1 MLKRILQLQMIFL
14 LLINVNVYSN
24 ETEHQLKIIDKN
36 TKEPVVA
43 INYRYDKQ
51 QGSSDLQG
59 QINLKI
65 MEQATLKLSHVRYG
79 TIELS
84 SSKIKEIL
92 VNGILEVQE
101 KIQHL
106 QPITVIAVRPKLHE
120 KESMQLNYQDM
131 LSHDAGSFLNRFPL
145 VSGIKKSGSYG
156 FDPVLR
162 GFKYDQLNI
171 VIDGSQSANAA
182 CPNRMDPP
190 SSQIAMNMV
199 ERVDIFKGPHSLRFG
214 NSFGGTLNFKTV
226 NPVFSQS
233 FKMSGRLS
241 NSYESNGDIYRT
253 EGVIGFGK
261 HFYDISFF
269 GSWSKGNDYEDGNG
283 DKIASA
289 FARGS
294 AGTKINFKLSEFQNL
309 AISATRN
316 FARDVKFAALPMD
329 LINDDTWL
337 INVNH
342 KTVINK
348 GNLTSWN
355 TNAYLTT
362 VDHLMDNLSKNLN
375 PRMVNAE
382 TSAKTKTFGG
392 RTEAIFHFE
401 KSYLYSGADLR
412 VESAEGER
420 SRSFLMGPNM
430 GKTMFD
436 NVWQKSTIN
445 RAGIFG
451 EYHYAMQK
459 YHIVFSGRLE
469 YNQADASEATDNFNM
484 LYSGVSK
491 SQINPGIS
499 LGGIYSIND
508 QTNLSAWLGRAQRS
522 GSITERFINY
532 FPVGLDPYEMLGNPG
547 LNPEIN
553 NQIDLSFNWKKDNT
567 EVQVSIFGSY
577 LTDYISSSIRSDLTP
592 RLPNSPGVRQ
602 FTNLDKA
609 FVTGFEFN
617 WNQNVFENV
626 NHRLNVAYTYGEDL
640 SENTP
645 LPEIPPLDARYAI
658 SSAFFSNNFHPEIVV
673 RHVMKQDRI
682 STEYGEKESE
692 AFTLFDLNLM
702 YKVSQLI
709 SFTAGIQNVLDEA
722 YYEHLN
728 RSVRDA
734 TAKPIYAP
742 GRNIFATLNLNFM

>member
-261 HFYDISFF
+261 YFYDISFF

-553 NQIDLSFNWKKDNT
+553 NQIDLSLNWKKDET
-567 EVQVSIFGSY
+567 KVQVSIFGSY

-609 FVTGFEFN
+609 FVTGFEFT
-617 WNQNVFENV
+617 WNQNIFENI

-658 SSAFFSNNFHPEIVV
+658 SSAFFSNNFHPEIAV

-702 YKVSQLI
+702 YKVSQVVN
-709 SFTAGIQNVLDEA
+709 FTAGIQNVLDEA

>member
-1 MLKRILQLQMIFL
+1 
-14 LLINVNVYSN
+14 
-24 ETEHQLKIIDKN
+24 
-36 TKEPVVA
+36 
-43 INYRYDKQ
+43 
-51 QGSSDLQG
+51 
-59 QINLKI
+59 
-65 MEQATLKLSHVRYG
+65 
-79 TIELS
+79 
-84 SSKIKEIL
+84 
-92 VNGILEVQE
+92 
-101 KIQHL
+101 
-106 QPITVIAVRPKLHE
+106 
-120 KESMQLNYQDM
+120 
-131 LSHDAGSFLNRFPL
+131 
-145 VSGIKKSGSYG
+145 
-156 FDPVLR
+156 
-162 GFKYDQLNI
+162 
-171 VIDGSQSANAA
+171 
-182 CPNRMDPP
+182 
-190 SSQIAMNMV
+190 
-199 ERVDIFKGPHSLRFG
+199 
-214 NSFGGTLNFKTV
+214 
-226 NPVFSQS
+226 
-233 FKMSGRLS
+233 
-241 NSYESNGDIYRT
+241 
-253 EGVIGFGK
+253 
-261 HFYDISFF
+261 
-269 GSWSKGNDYEDGNG
+269 
-283 DKIASA
+283 
-289 FARGS
+289 
-294 AGTKINFKLSEFQNL
+294 
-309 AISATRN
+309 
-316 FARDVKFAALPMD
+316 MD

-553 NQIDLSFNWKKDNT
+553 NQIDLSLNWKKDDT

-617 WNQNVFENV
+617 WNQNIFENI

-702 YKVSQLI
+702 YKVSQVVN
-709 SFTAGIQNVLDEA
+709 FTAGIQNVLDEA